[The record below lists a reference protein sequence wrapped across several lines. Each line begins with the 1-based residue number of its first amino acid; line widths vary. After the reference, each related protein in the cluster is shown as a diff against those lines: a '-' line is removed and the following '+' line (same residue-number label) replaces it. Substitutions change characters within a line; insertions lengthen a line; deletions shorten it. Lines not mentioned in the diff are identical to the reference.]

1 MNPEVAAK
9 IAASVFAE
17 LGGTQVDP
25 PSLMPALF
33 PLELSGEAVRARLCI
48 FADTGGQEQALRP
61 DLTLPVARAEAEARG
76 AGASGETLR
85 RYNARAFRLPS
96 VPGEPMEFTQIGFE
110 RFGAE
115 VSPRADADVFG
126 EVHRAAIA
134 SGAEIDSAWFGDLA
148 VFPAFVDALSLAP
161 GLADALKRAFRQQGG
176 VRALLSGGPGAGA
189 ARGNRL
195 AAQLKGASSR
205 DAETMVTDMLDLSG
219 VTLVGERSVG
229 EIADRL
235 MAKAAEAEAG
245 GVPEEA
251 AALLSDV
258 LAVEAAPVEAVETL
272 SRLAA
277 GKGVE
282 DAVGDTLDMLSKR
295 MEAILA
301 DAPVLAEVAR
311 FGTPFGRRFN
321 YYDGFLFE
329 LFGPGSAPSRPFGA
343 GGRYDG
349 LIGRLSQGRVEVSA
363 VGGVVRP
370 DRLAQAAGGGT

>member
-1 MNPEVAAK
+1 MSPEAAAEN
-9 IAASVFAE
+9 AASVFAE

-48 FADTGGQEQALRP
+48 FSDAGGQEQALRP
-61 DLTLPVARAEAEARG
+61 DLTLPVALAEAELRA
-76 AGASGETLR
+76 AGERGETLR

-115 VSPRADADVFG
+115 VSYKTDAEVFG
-126 EVHRAAIA
+126 EVHRAALA
-134 SGAEIDSAWFGDLA
+134 SGAEIASAWFGDLA

-176 VRALLSGGPGAGA
+176 VRALLSGEAGGGT

-195 AAQLKGASSR
+195 AAQLRGASR
-205 DAETMVTDMLDLSG
+205 GEAEAMVSDMLDLSG
-219 VTLVGERSVG
+219 VTLVGERTVG

-245 GVPEEA
+245 GVPDDA
-251 AALLSDV
+251 AGLLRGV
-258 LAVEAAPVEAVETL
+258 LAVEAGPVEAVETL
-272 SRLAA
+272 ARLASER
-277 GKGVE
+277 GVE
-282 DAVGDTLDMLSKR
+282 GAVGDTLDILAQR

-301 DAPVLAEVAR
+301 DAPELAEVAR

-329 LFGPGSAPSRPFGA
+329 LFGPGGAPSRPFGA

-370 DRLAQAAGGGT
+370 DRLAQAAGGAI